1 MRHLPT
7 LAALLLPLAWIS
19 PATSQTSP
27 VLPADFCFTWQ
38 NQSQCY
44 TNMPEAIAGMKAV
57 LPASYRNVILAKTPY
72 PAGSV
77 AWNTGLEEW
86 RMDFFIPDQ
95 PPEQTFPRGYSQGWA
110 GAPDVCPSAG
120 DPLYP
125 HLCNSE
131 QSAVDALYEHMRASY
146 PQCTFVRGGY
156 QNSWAQPFGR
166 ISAYRWN
173 GRYGVISYTNSNLP
187 PDGNRKYLY
196 TSQCPGWN
204 PPDPVTN
211 AINLGSLRT
220 FLCPD
225 QFGPVEGYGASQYS
239 NGGALPI
246 ISGPLCRP
254 SLAMPQIQ
262 FKMRQTASCPAGTN
276 PGPCHPATGDKS
288 RAEVD
293 FDFAG
298 EAFTRHYHSLQQTAT
313 LPVFAPGWTHT
324 FSDRVLDGGA
334 YNMRIV
340 RGDGNAEYFLPLGNN
355 EYKSSQTTRKKLA
368 KLGDGSY
375 RIYDETGKVLFFNPA
390 GRLVRQERSST
401 GLKSIDFVYDGQ
413 KLVQAIDQTGRTLTF
428 VYTGERL
435 SRIELPDGSAV
446 DYSYDADANFER
458 ATYADGSSKRY
469 HYNEAG
475 LSLANDRHALTG
487 ITTENGLRYSSYGY
501 ATNGR
506 VNLSQRHKGDGTF
519 VEKTTIDY
527 ANLLQPVVT
536 LPYGEVVTYSL
547 MPEAAYT
554 RITSMSSSRGTF
566 LSSYPGN
573 GSGATQIG
581 LVGGST
587 TRFVFTESYESERYE
602 AFGKPEERKILTVRD
617 AGYRTTLQEIQAKS
631 GTSYVT
637 QRRTSYTYNSRGQ
650 TLTATI
656 TDPATSASRTTTL
669 TYCEPT
675 DVSSGVCP
683 LAGLLKSVDG
693 PRSDVADVT
702 TFTYRAADDAG
713 CASSPSTCQY
723 RKGDLWT
730 VTNAR
735 GHVTEVARLDSS
747 GRLQTIQDANGIVTD
762 FEYDVRGRLAAHKQ
776 RGTNSG
782 SESDDRILGIEYWPT
797 GLVKQVTQP
806 DGSYTAYDYDDAH
819 RLISV
824 RDSAGNRID
833 YTLDSASRR
842 TKDETKDPNGVLK
855 HTLSRTYN
863 TLNQLQSQIDA
874 YGRATTFSYDAEENL
889 DRSTDALTR
898 VSDSD
903 HDGLDRLKRVLQDIN
918 GIAAETTFGYDALD
932 NLTRVTDP
940 NGLSTLYTYDGLG
953 DQTQLQSP
961 DTGTTTYTY
970 DEAGN
975 RAGRTDANGK
985 VIVYRYDALNRLKMV
1000 DYTAAVPDEAFAYDV
1015 AMADCPAGENFNIGR
1030 LGKMMDESG
1039 STAYCYNRF
1048 GDLVRKVQRTGNRT
1062 LTLRWQYA
1070 ANGRLLKVIQPGN
1083 VEIDYQYD
1091 ALGRVTE
1098 IGVNSGSGR
1107 SVLLTG
1113 TTYHPFGAPA
1123 QWTYGNGRVMTRDV
1137 DLNYLPSRIRSGNA
1151 GAFDYVY
1158 GFNAVGN
1165 LTQLKDGSTNA
1176 VLRHYDY
1183 DGLDRMTSDTAGAT
1197 GGYPRE
1203 YRYDK
1208 TGNRTA
1214 ATRLVATGGGG
1225 PGGGSSTYEPQWFD
1239 YAYTTGS
1246 HRLAS
1251 DGAEPRENDAAGN
1264 LVKIGSDSAPG
1275 GARKVFSYNED
1286 NRLSAVSRLGTTL
1299 ATYAYNA
1306 AGQRVRRIASGIE
1319 TISLYDQAGQ
1329 WLGDYNGYGSA
1340 EQQVIWL
1347 GNLPVGVITGN
1358 GAAAKLYYVE
1368 ADALGTPRSVVDP
1381 VRNVTVWR
1389 WDFEGEAF
1397 GSDYPNEDAD
1407 GDGAVFNFD
1416 MRFPGQRFDVASGL
1430 NYNYFRDYDPAIGRY
1445 VESDPIGLEGGLST
1459 FSYASGS
1466 PLDLI
1471 DPMGLSWTKAF
1482 CDAFRV
1488 NIMRKFGLLI
1498 KELTKY
1504 DPIADGKGGFPMKYG
1519 SGVTK
1524 PGGHYKEITD
1534 LQRGLKRDLALYQAN
1549 CRKDNDDGNPPIH
1562 RSVDE
1567 ACNRDVP
1574 EPVDPNKASRGISDW
1589 EYWEELTGL
1598 SGAALVTYLIISE
1611 GSRVIPPRNL
1621 IPVP

>member
-1 MRHLPT
+1 MRHLPI
-7 LAALLLPLAWIS
+7 LAALLLPLSWAS
-19 PATSQTSP
+19 PAAAQTSP
-27 VLPADFCFTWQ
+27 VLPNDFCFSWQ

-44 TNMPEAIAGMKAV
+44 PSMAAAEAGMKAV

-72 PAGSV
+72 PTGIV

-86 RMDFFIPDQ
+86 RVDFYIPDQ
-95 PPEQTFPRGYSQGWA
+95 PPEQTFPRGYSQGWR
-110 GAPDVCPSAG
+110 GAPDVCPAAG

-125 HLCNSE
+125 YLCDSE
-131 QSAVDALYEHMRASY
+131 DSAVEALYGFMRNEY

-156 QNSWAQPFGR
+156 KNQWAHPFAQ
-166 ISAYRWN
+166 ISTYPSDR
-173 GRYGVISYTNSNLP
+173 RYGVISYTNSNLT
-187 PDGNRKYLY
+187 PDGNRKYDY
-196 TSQCPGWN
+196 TVQCPGWN
-204 PPDPVTN
+204 PPDPSPRS
-211 AINLGSLRT
+211 IYLGSSRS

-246 ISGPLCRP
+246 IGGPLCRP
-254 SLAMPQIQ
+254 WLAMPQIQ
-262 FKMRQTASCPAGTN
+262 FKMRQTASCPAGNN

-293 FDFAG
+293 FEFAG
-298 EAFTRHYHSLQQTAT
+298 EAFTRHYHSLQQTGT
-313 LPVFAPGWTHT
+313 LPVFAPGWTYT

-334 YNMRIV
+334 TNMRII
-340 RGDGNAEYFLPLGNN
+340 RGDGNAEYFLPLANN
-355 EYKSSQTTRKKLA
+355 EYKSSQSTRKKLA

-375 RIYDETGKVLFFNPA
+375 RIYDETGKVLFFNTA
-390 GRLVRQERSST
+390 GRLVRQERSLS
-401 GLKSIDFVYDGQ
+401 GL
-413 KLVQAIDQTGRTLTF
+413 QAIDFSYEGEKLVRAQDHAGRALTF

-435 SRIELPDGSAV
+435 SRITLPDGSAV

-475 LSLANDRHALTG
+475 LSLANDKHALTG

-501 ATNGR
+501 NANGR

-527 ANLLQPVVT
+527 ANPQQPVVT
-536 LPYGEVVTYSL
+536 LPYGEVVTYNL
-547 MPEAAYT
+547 VPEAAYT
-554 RITSMSSSRGTF
+554 RITSMSSSRGTY
-566 LSSYPGN
+566 LSTYPGN
-573 GSGATQIG
+573 GSGATQVG
-581 LVGGST
+581 LVGSNS
-587 TRFVFTESYESERYE
+587 TRFVFTDSYESERYE
-602 AFGKPEERKILTVRD
+602 AFGKPEERKFVTVRD
-617 AGYRTTLQEIQAKS
+617 AAYRTTLREIQAKS
-631 GTSYVT
+631 GTTYVT
-637 QRRTSYTYNSRGQ
+637 LQRTSYTYNSRGQ
-650 TLTATI
+650 VLTATI

-669 TYCEPT
+669 SYCEST
-675 DVSSGVCP
+675 DVIAGICP

-702 TFTYRAADDAG
+702 TFTYRAADEAG
-713 CASSPSTCQY
+713 CASSPSSCQY

-735 GHVTEVARLDSS
+735 GHVTEVVKSDGT
-747 GRLQTIQDANGIVTD
+747 GRPQAIRDANSVVSD
-762 FEYDVRGRLAAHKQ
+762 FEYDVRGRLTARKQ
-776 RGTNSG
+776 RGTNNST
-782 SESDDRILGIEYWPT
+782 ESDDRILGIEYWPT

-819 RLISV
+819 RLTSV

-833 YTLDSASRR
+833 YTLNTASRR
-842 TKDETKDPNGVLK
+842 IKEETKDPNGVLK

-863 TLNQLQSQIDA
+863 TLDQLQSQIDA

-918 GIAAETTFGYDALD
+918 GIAAETTFGYDPLD

-940 NGLSTLYTYDGLG
+940 NGLDTLYTYNGLG

-975 RAGRTDANGK
+975 RTGRTDANGK
-985 VIVYRYDALNRLKMV
+985 VITYRYDVLNRLKMV
-1000 DYTAAVPDEAFAYDV
+1000 DYAAAVPDEAFTYDV
-1015 AMADCPAGENFNIGR
+1015 ALGDCPSGENFNVGR

-1070 ANGRLLKVIQPGN
+1070 ANGRLLKLIQPGN
-1083 VEIDYQYD
+1083 VEIDYLYD

-1098 IGVNSGSGR
+1098 IGVNNGSGR

-1123 QWTYGNGRVMTRDV
+1123 QWAYGNGRVMTRDV
-1137 DLNYLPSRIRSGNA
+1137 DLNYLPSRIRSGSAN
-1151 GAFDYVY
+1151 AFDYAY

-1176 VLRHYDY
+1176 VLRNYGY
-1183 DGLDRMTSDTAGAT
+1183 DGLDRLTSDTVGAT
-1197 GGYPRE
+1197 SGYPRE

-1214 ATRLVATGGGG
+1214 ATRLVSTGGGG
-1225 PGGGSSTYEPQWFD
+1225 PGGGSNTYQPQWFD
-1239 YAYTTGS
+1239 YAYAAGS
-1246 HRLAS
+1246 HRLVS

-1306 AGQRVRRIASGIE
+1306 VGQRVRRIASGIE
-1319 TISLYDQAGQ
+1319 TISLYDESGQ
-1329 WLGDYNGYGSA
+1329 WLGDYNSYGAA

-1347 GNLPVGVITGN
+1347 GNLPVGVIVGN
-1358 GAAAKLYYVE
+1358 GATAKLYYVE

-1389 WDFEGEAF
+1389 WGLEGEAF

-1407 GDGAVFNFD
+1407 GDGVVFNFD
-1416 MRFPGQRFDVASGL
+1416 MRFPGQRYDSATGL
-1430 NYNYFRDYDPAIGRY
+1430 HYNYYRDYDPATGRY
-1445 VESDPIGLEGGLST
+1445 VESDPIGLEGGVST
-1459 FSYASGS
+1459 YSYADNNALINMDPDGLQFFPYSRNLNTRPPYRIPDQVAREANAVWGVATVGATVGTVGPIVISGS
-1466 PLDLI
+1466 VTGAPAAASAAWNTTANVCKSKKAREAALDLCVVI
-1471 DPMGLSWTKAF
+1471 GLCLS
-1482 CDAFRV
+1482 
-1488 NIMRKFGLLI
+1488 
-1498 KELTKY
+1498 
-1504 DPIADGKGGFPMKYG
+1504 
-1519 SGVTK
+1519 
-1524 PGGHYKEITD
+1524 PGGSPRSWIEH
-1534 LQRGLKRDLALYQAN
+1534 QR
-1549 CRKDNDDGNPPIH
+1549 
-1562 RSVDE
+1562 
-1567 ACNRDVP
+1567 
-1574 EPVDPNKASRGISDW
+1574 
-1589 EYWEELTGL
+1589 
-1598 SGAALVTYLIISE
+1598 
-1611 GSRVIPPRNL
+1611 RVQEMTESARRAPRRTINVA
-1621 IPVP
+1621 PKPK